1 MAFGVSVDRTIKPKL
16 KRGPSGRLAGLAER
30 LRQMLAKLRRGRQLT
45 AVEAVGQSQ
54 LFWLIENRATRQLTL
69 SFPKRR
75 EDAERL
81 AVLGPWQRYVGA
93 EVSRRGDRF
102 DPEGFERLGDL
113 AVALKRERRD
123 VAGPVN
129 LAGAELLSQL
139 RQDLL
144 WLASTDA
151 EPATERL

>member
-1 MAFGVSVDRTIKPKL
+1 MALCVGVDRAIAPKL

-30 LRQMLAKLRRGRQLT
+30 LRQMLAKLRRGRQLA
-45 AVEAVGQSQ
+45 AVEPVWQPQ
-54 LFWLIENRATRQLTL
+54 LFWLIEHRAARQLTL

-81 AVLGPWQRYVGA
+81 TVLGPWQRYVGA

-129 LAGAELLSQL
+129 LAGA
-139 RQDLL
+139 
-144 WLASTDA
+144 
-151 EPATERL
+151 